1 MELSKKALALPTVF
15 GIRNKIDT
23 QPDYQRPPV
32 WSTSQKRLLIDTI
45 LRKYDIPKM
54 YWRKTGKDTYEVV
67 DGQQRLRAIW
77 EFMEDKYNMG
87 KEADPIDG
95 MELKNATYNT
105 LPLELRDTFD
115 QYNLDIIQMF
125 DTDEEEVREMFLRL
139 QNGTTLK
146 AQERRNA
153 MAGNMRDFVKQI
165 ATHKFFT
172 SCKHVNT
179 RYTYD
184 SVAAQII
191 KLELAGQPCNIKN
204 ADINKMYADYV
215 IFDKNGNKAKKVIK
229 TLDYLHE
236 CFPQKT
242 SELEWYSVI
251 SLYMIISILL
261 EKYVITNM
269 ENKIYKWFIDFEI
282 YRRNEEQKDTEKCDP
297 EILNYNELTSHSTDA
312 SESLKSRYEYLLRK
326 LLESISEI
334 ELKDDNRLFTQEQR
348 LAIFRRDNEC
358 CQLKIKCDGRKC
370 DWDHWEADHKI
381 PWSKGGKTTV
391 ENGQVA
397 CPECNKVK
405 SNN

>member
-1 MELSKKALALPTVF
+1 MELSKKTLALPTVF

-87 KEADPIDG
+87 KDAEPIDS
-95 MELKNATYNT
+95 MDIKNVTYST

-172 SCKHVNT
+172 SCKHDNT

-184 SVAAQII
+184 LVAAQII

-204 ADINKMYADYV
+204 ADLNKMYTDYV
-215 IFDKNGNKAKKVIK
+215 TFDPNGNKAKKVIK
-229 TLDYLHE
+229 TLDYLYK

-242 SELEWYSVI
+242 PELEWYSVI
-251 SLYMIISILL
+251 SLYMIISNLL

-297 EILNYNELTSHSTDA
+297 EILDYKDLTGHSTDA
-312 SESLKSRYEYLLRK
+312 AESLKSRYGYLLRK
-326 LLESISEI
+326 LVTIQPDPLEKNLILE
-334 ELKDDNRLFTQEQR
+334 
-348 LAIFRRDNEC
+348 
-358 CQLKIKCDGRKC
+358 
-370 DWDHWEADHKI
+370 
-381 PWSKGGKTTV
+381 
-391 ENGQVA
+391 
-397 CPECNKVK
+397 
-405 SNN
+405 